1 MKKQIAM
8 LTALA
13 TLTMAVA
20 PISVLADEE
29 KVDIAVVSISA
40 ADSNNVRYIKGLEDG
55 AEQYGYEVSVLDAD
69 GSTDKA
75 NSAFANFVSRGADV
89 IVDMVFPAT
98 SIATGLKSAEDA
110 GIPVVTWGGGM
121 ADGVWY
127 TNGSG
132 GPTATDVIKKM
143 IEDMDGEGELLALTY
158 HEGQVARDREAILD
172 ELLADYP
179 DIEVT
184 KNEVNIPGT
193 LQNAMEYA
201 NAWLASRPAD
211 GTNYAVWGSWDDPA
225 LGAIS
230 TLKQMGRTDVKVY
243 GQNGNAD
250 ALQAILDGTMTA
262 TSWQSGYD
270 EGIAAMEAI
279 HEILEKGEE
288 FEKTEEVVPVV
299 VVTADNIEKF
309 IEEHP
314 ETMTDS
320 EQYLIAGIDATDEA
334 LKLIDEGTI
343 YQVSVSQNPT
353 ATGKALV
360 DTAIAVVNKASYPK
374 DSLFD
379 LQAVTSANVK
389 DYITE

>member
-270 EGIAAMEAI
+270 EGIAALEAI

-314 ETMTDS
+314 ETM
-320 EQYLIAGIDATDEA
+320 E
-334 LKLIDEGTI
+334 
-343 YQVSVSQNPT
+343 
-353 ATGKALV
+353 
-360 DTAIAVVNKASYPK
+360 
-374 DSLFD
+374 
-379 LQAVTSANVK
+379 NVQ
-389 DYITE
+389 

>member
-8 LTALA
+8 LTAFA

-314 ETMTDS
+314 ETM
-320 EQYLIAGIDATDEA
+320 E
-334 LKLIDEGTI
+334 
-343 YQVSVSQNPT
+343 
-353 ATGKALV
+353 
-360 DTAIAVVNKASYPK
+360 
-374 DSLFD
+374 
-379 LQAVTSANVK
+379 NVQ
-389 DYITE
+389 

>member
-13 TLTMAVA
+13 TLTMTVA

-314 ETMTDS
+314 ETM
-320 EQYLIAGIDATDEA
+320 E
-334 LKLIDEGTI
+334 
-343 YQVSVSQNPT
+343 
-353 ATGKALV
+353 
-360 DTAIAVVNKASYPK
+360 
-374 DSLFD
+374 
-379 LQAVTSANVK
+379 NVQ
-389 DYITE
+389 

>member
-75 NSAFANFVSRGADV
+75 NSAFTNFVSRGADV

-314 ETMTDS
+314 ETM
-320 EQYLIAGIDATDEA
+320 E
-334 LKLIDEGTI
+334 
-343 YQVSVSQNPT
+343 
-353 ATGKALV
+353 
-360 DTAIAVVNKASYPK
+360 
-374 DSLFD
+374 
-379 LQAVTSANVK
+379 NVQ
-389 DYITE
+389 

>member
-89 IVDMVFPAT
+89 IVDMVFPAS

-314 ETMTDS
+314 ETM
-320 EQYLIAGIDATDEA
+320 E
-334 LKLIDEGTI
+334 
-343 YQVSVSQNPT
+343 
-353 ATGKALV
+353 
-360 DTAIAVVNKASYPK
+360 
-374 DSLFD
+374 
-379 LQAVTSANVK
+379 NVQ
-389 DYITE
+389 

>member
-40 ADSNNVRYIKGLEDG
+40 VDSNNVRYIKGLEDG

-314 ETMTDS
+314 ETM
-320 EQYLIAGIDATDEA
+320 E
-334 LKLIDEGTI
+334 
-343 YQVSVSQNPT
+343 
-353 ATGKALV
+353 
-360 DTAIAVVNKASYPK
+360 
-374 DSLFD
+374 
-379 LQAVTSANVK
+379 NVQ
-389 DYITE
+389 

>member
-110 GIPVVTWGGGM
+110 GIPVVTWGGGL

-314 ETMTDS
+314 ETM
-320 EQYLIAGIDATDEA
+320 E
-334 LKLIDEGTI
+334 
-343 YQVSVSQNPT
+343 
-353 ATGKALV
+353 
-360 DTAIAVVNKASYPK
+360 
-374 DSLFD
+374 
-379 LQAVTSANVK
+379 NVQ
-389 DYITE
+389 

>member
-288 FEKTEEVVPVV
+288 FEKTEEVVLVV

-314 ETMTDS
+314 ETM
-320 EQYLIAGIDATDEA
+320 E
-334 LKLIDEGTI
+334 
-343 YQVSVSQNPT
+343 
-353 ATGKALV
+353 
-360 DTAIAVVNKASYPK
+360 
-374 DSLFD
+374 
-379 LQAVTSANVK
+379 NVQ
-389 DYITE
+389 

>member
-40 ADSNNVRYIKGLEDG
+40 ADSNNVRYIEGLEDG
-55 AEQYGYEVSVLDAD
+55 AEKYGYEVSVLDAD

-314 ETMTDS
+314 ETM
-320 EQYLIAGIDATDEA
+320 E
-334 LKLIDEGTI
+334 
-343 YQVSVSQNPT
+343 
-353 ATGKALV
+353 
-360 DTAIAVVNKASYPK
+360 
-374 DSLFD
+374 
-379 LQAVTSANVK
+379 NVQ
-389 DYITE
+389 

>member
-158 HEGQVARDREAILD
+158 HERQVARDREAILD

-314 ETMTDS
+314 ETM
-320 EQYLIAGIDATDEA
+320 E
-334 LKLIDEGTI
+334 
-343 YQVSVSQNPT
+343 
-353 ATGKALV
+353 
-360 DTAIAVVNKASYPK
+360 
-374 DSLFD
+374 
-379 LQAVTSANVK
+379 NVQ
-389 DYITE
+389 

>member
-314 ETMTDS
+314 ETMD
-320 EQYLIAGIDATDEA
+320 
-334 LKLIDEGTI
+334 
-343 YQVSVSQNPT
+343 
-353 ATGKALV
+353 
-360 DTAIAVVNKASYPK
+360 
-374 DSLFD
+374 
-379 LQAVTSANVK
+379 NVQ
-389 DYITE
+389 

>member
-299 VVTADNIEKF
+299 IVTADNIEKF

-314 ETMTDS
+314 ETM
-320 EQYLIAGIDATDEA
+320 E
-334 LKLIDEGTI
+334 
-343 YQVSVSQNPT
+343 
-353 ATGKALV
+353 
-360 DTAIAVVNKASYPK
+360 
-374 DSLFD
+374 
-379 LQAVTSANVK
+379 NVQ
-389 DYITE
+389 

>member
-121 ADGVWY
+121 ADGVGY

-314 ETMTDS
+314 ETM
-320 EQYLIAGIDATDEA
+320 E
-334 LKLIDEGTI
+334 
-343 YQVSVSQNPT
+343 
-353 ATGKALV
+353 
-360 DTAIAVVNKASYPK
+360 
-374 DSLFD
+374 
-379 LQAVTSANVK
+379 NVQ
-389 DYITE
+389 

>member
-211 GTNYAVWGSWDDPA
+211 VTNYAVWGSWDDPA

-314 ETMTDS
+314 ETM
-320 EQYLIAGIDATDEA
+320 E
-334 LKLIDEGTI
+334 
-343 YQVSVSQNPT
+343 
-353 ATGKALV
+353 
-360 DTAIAVVNKASYPK
+360 
-374 DSLFD
+374 
-379 LQAVTSANVK
+379 NVQ
-389 DYITE
+389 

>member
-314 ETMTDS
+314 ETM
-320 EQYLIAGIDATDEA
+320 E
-334 LKLIDEGTI
+334 
-343 YQVSVSQNPT
+343 
-353 ATGKALV
+353 
-360 DTAIAVVNKASYPK
+360 
-374 DSLFD
+374 
-379 LQAVTSANVK
+379 NVQ
-389 DYITE
+389 

>member
-279 HEILEKGEE
+279 HEILEKDEE

-314 ETMTDS
+314 ETM
-320 EQYLIAGIDATDEA
+320 E
-334 LKLIDEGTI
+334 
-343 YQVSVSQNPT
+343 
-353 ATGKALV
+353 
-360 DTAIAVVNKASYPK
+360 
-374 DSLFD
+374 
-379 LQAVTSANVK
+379 NVQ
-389 DYITE
+389 

>member
-262 TSWQSGYD
+262 TSRQSGYD

-314 ETMTDS
+314 ETM
-320 EQYLIAGIDATDEA
+320 E
-334 LKLIDEGTI
+334 
-343 YQVSVSQNPT
+343 
-353 ATGKALV
+353 
-360 DTAIAVVNKASYPK
+360 
-374 DSLFD
+374 
-379 LQAVTSANVK
+379 NVQ
-389 DYITE
+389 

>member
-201 NAWLASRPAD
+201 NAWLTSRPAD

-314 ETMTDS
+314 ETM
-320 EQYLIAGIDATDEA
+320 E
-334 LKLIDEGTI
+334 
-343 YQVSVSQNPT
+343 
-353 ATGKALV
+353 
-360 DTAIAVVNKASYPK
+360 
-374 DSLFD
+374 
-379 LQAVTSANVK
+379 NVQ
-389 DYITE
+389 

>member
-8 LTALA
+8 LTALS

-314 ETMTDS
+314 ETM
-320 EQYLIAGIDATDEA
+320 E
-334 LKLIDEGTI
+334 
-343 YQVSVSQNPT
+343 
-353 ATGKALV
+353 
-360 DTAIAVVNKASYPK
+360 
-374 DSLFD
+374 
-379 LQAVTSANVK
+379 NVQ
-389 DYITE
+389 

>member
-230 TLKQMGRTDVKVY
+230 TLKQMDRTDVKVY

-314 ETMTDS
+314 ETM
-320 EQYLIAGIDATDEA
+320 E
-334 LKLIDEGTI
+334 
-343 YQVSVSQNPT
+343 
-353 ATGKALV
+353 
-360 DTAIAVVNKASYPK
+360 
-374 DSLFD
+374 
-379 LQAVTSANVK
+379 NVQ
-389 DYITE
+389 

>member
-110 GIPVVTWGGGM
+110 GIPVVTWGSGM

-143 IEDMDGEGELLALTY
+143 IEDIDGEGELLALTY

-314 ETMTDS
+314 ETM
-320 EQYLIAGIDATDEA
+320 E
-334 LKLIDEGTI
+334 
-343 YQVSVSQNPT
+343 
-353 ATGKALV
+353 
-360 DTAIAVVNKASYPK
+360 
-374 DSLFD
+374 
-379 LQAVTSANVK
+379 NVQ
-389 DYITE
+389 

>member
-55 AEQYGYEVSVLDAD
+55 SEQYGYEVSVLDAD

-314 ETMTDS
+314 ETM
-320 EQYLIAGIDATDEA
+320 E
-334 LKLIDEGTI
+334 
-343 YQVSVSQNPT
+343 
-353 ATGKALV
+353 
-360 DTAIAVVNKASYPK
+360 
-374 DSLFD
+374 
-379 LQAVTSANVK
+379 NVQ
-389 DYITE
+389 

>member
-143 IEDMDGEGELLALTY
+143 IEDMDGEGVLLALTY
-158 HEGQVARDREAILD
+158 HEGLVARDREAILD

-288 FEKTEEVVPVV
+288 YEKTEEVVPVV

-314 ETMTDS
+314 ETM
-320 EQYLIAGIDATDEA
+320 E
-334 LKLIDEGTI
+334 
-343 YQVSVSQNPT
+343 
-353 ATGKALV
+353 
-360 DTAIAVVNKASYPK
+360 
-374 DSLFD
+374 
-379 LQAVTSANVK
+379 NVQ
-389 DYITE
+389 

>member
-143 IEDMDGEGELLALTY
+143 IEDIDGEGELLALTY

-314 ETMTDS
+314 ETM
-320 EQYLIAGIDATDEA
+320 E
-334 LKLIDEGTI
+334 
-343 YQVSVSQNPT
+343 
-353 ATGKALV
+353 
-360 DTAIAVVNKASYPK
+360 
-374 DSLFD
+374 
-379 LQAVTSANVK
+379 NVQ
-389 DYITE
+389 

>member
-172 ELLADYP
+172 ELLSDYP

-314 ETMTDS
+314 ETM
-320 EQYLIAGIDATDEA
+320 E
-334 LKLIDEGTI
+334 
-343 YQVSVSQNPT
+343 
-353 ATGKALV
+353 
-360 DTAIAVVNKASYPK
+360 
-374 DSLFD
+374 
-379 LQAVTSANVK
+379 NVQ
-389 DYITE
+389 

>member
-179 DIEVT
+179 NIEVT

-314 ETMTDS
+314 ETM
-320 EQYLIAGIDATDEA
+320 E
-334 LKLIDEGTI
+334 
-343 YQVSVSQNPT
+343 
-353 ATGKALV
+353 
-360 DTAIAVVNKASYPK
+360 
-374 DSLFD
+374 
-379 LQAVTSANVK
+379 NVQ
-389 DYITE
+389 

>member
-299 VVTADNIEKF
+299 VCNC
-309 IEEHP
+309 
-314 ETMTDS
+314 
-320 EQYLIAGIDATDEA
+320 G
-334 LKLIDEGTI
+334 
-343 YQVSVSQNPT
+343 
-353 ATGKALV
+353 
-360 DTAIAVVNKASYPK
+360 
-374 DSLFD
+374 
-379 LQAVTSANVK
+379 
-389 DYITE
+389 

>member
-110 GIPVVTWGGGM
+110 GIPVVTWGGGI

-314 ETMTDS
+314 ETM
-320 EQYLIAGIDATDEA
+320 E
-334 LKLIDEGTI
+334 
-343 YQVSVSQNPT
+343 
-353 ATGKALV
+353 
-360 DTAIAVVNKASYPK
+360 
-374 DSLFD
+374 
-379 LQAVTSANVK
+379 NVQ
-389 DYITE
+389 

>member
-193 LQNAMEYA
+193 LQNAMEHA

-314 ETMTDS
+314 ETM
-320 EQYLIAGIDATDEA
+320 E
-334 LKLIDEGTI
+334 
-343 YQVSVSQNPT
+343 
-353 ATGKALV
+353 
-360 DTAIAVVNKASYPK
+360 
-374 DSLFD
+374 
-379 LQAVTSANVK
+379 NVQ
-389 DYITE
+389 

>member
-172 ELLADYP
+172 ELLADYA

-314 ETMTDS
+314 ETM
-320 EQYLIAGIDATDEA
+320 E
-334 LKLIDEGTI
+334 
-343 YQVSVSQNPT
+343 
-353 ATGKALV
+353 
-360 DTAIAVVNKASYPK
+360 
-374 DSLFD
+374 
-379 LQAVTSANVK
+379 NVQ
-389 DYITE
+389 

>member
-20 PISVLADEE
+20 PILVLADEE

-314 ETMTDS
+314 ETM
-320 EQYLIAGIDATDEA
+320 E
-334 LKLIDEGTI
+334 
-343 YQVSVSQNPT
+343 
-353 ATGKALV
+353 
-360 DTAIAVVNKASYPK
+360 
-374 DSLFD
+374 
-379 LQAVTSANVK
+379 NVQ
-389 DYITE
+389 

>member
-279 HEILEKGEE
+279 HDILEKGEE

-314 ETMTDS
+314 ETM
-320 EQYLIAGIDATDEA
+320 E
-334 LKLIDEGTI
+334 
-343 YQVSVSQNPT
+343 
-353 ATGKALV
+353 
-360 DTAIAVVNKASYPK
+360 
-374 DSLFD
+374 
-379 LQAVTSANVK
+379 NVQ
-389 DYITE
+389 